1 MSDALRDQAQVLLLG
16 PSLSAISGIST
27 HLVEILRSPLA
38 ADFRLRHFQT
48 GSQGRDESPAVRLAR
63 LASSPMAFAA
73 TLVAH
78 RVALVH
84 VNTSMDRKAF
94 WRDAV
99 YVIVARALGRRVVY
113 QVHGGERPEDFAGRS
128 RLFKSFFRWLVQ
140 QPDAVVLLADS
151 ERQDYAGFVHFKRL
165 EVIPNG
171 IDVTPYIPRREKS
184 FDALSTRLVYLG
196 ALHRAKGVHELVRAL
211 AILRDRSELHG
222 LELDIVGSGPAESLL
237 KQEVRDLGLERT
249 VRFAGPVFGEEK
261 VRLWQQAHIFV
272 LPSCREGLPYAL
284 LESLASGTPVVAT
297 RFGGIAEAVVDGDHG
312 ILVPPQDA
320 GAVADAIA
328 ALRSDPAR
336 LRRMSRR
343 CVERARE
350 RYTVDRLASELRT
363 LYRDVL
369 APGRSAER
377 SLARDRASTP
387 LPINR
392 GGMP

>member
-1 MSDALRDQAQVLLLG
+1 MSGALDDRTRVLLLG
-16 PSLSAISGIST
+16 PSLSAVSGIST

-48 GSQGRDESPAVRLAR
+48 GSQGRNESAAGRLVRLAW
-63 LASSPMAFAA
+63 SPVTFAA
-73 TLVAH
+73 TLIVQ

-113 QVHGGERPEDFAGRS
+113 QVHGGEPPERFAGRS
-128 RLFKSFFRWLVQ
+128 RPFNAFFRWLLR
-140 QPDAVVLLADS
+140 QPDAIVLLAHS
-151 ERQDYAGFVHFKRL
+151 EREGYARFARFDRL
-165 EVIPNG
+165 DVIPNG
-171 IDVTPYIPRREKS
+171 IDVTAYLPAREKS
-184 FDALSTRLVYLG
+184 FDGPSLRLLYLG
-196 ALHRAKGVHELVRAL
+196 ALHRAKGVHELVQAL
-211 AILRDRSELHG
+211 AILRDRSELAG
-222 LELDIVGSGPAESLL
+222 LELDIVGGGPAESAL
-237 KQEVRDLGLERT
+237 KQQVRDLGLEGC
-249 VRFAGPVFGEEK
+249 VRVAAPVFGKEK
-261 VRLWQQAHIFV
+261 LRLWQKAHLFV
-272 LPSCREGLPYAL
+272 LPSAHEGLPYAL
-284 LESLASGTPVVAT
+284 LESLASGTPVIAT
-297 RFGGIAEAVVDGDHG
+297 AVGGVAEAIVDGDHG
-312 ILVPPQDA
+312 VLVPPRDA

-350 RYTVDRLASELRT
+350 RYTADRLASELRS
-363 LYRDVL
+363 LYQNVL
-369 APGRSAER
+369 GPGRSAER
-377 SLARDRASTP
+377 TLGGDRPSTP